1 VQAGLGTQPP
11 QKKTGEEPDMF
22 RIDKMVD
29 AWAMD
34 MDDGFQDRSIAG
46 QSQSCIWRFTVPP
59 GQQMVEEWND

>member
-34 MDDGFQDRSIAG
+34 MDDGFQDRSIAWQFRAASG
-46 QSQSCIWRFTVPP
+46 ECTVPP